1 MSSKLKGS
9 SSEQEEG
16 KSHCPVIVSSEGS
29 IVILDADRFYDR
41 RNFSNNAK
49 IISYEWKLLTEKD
62 DPPISY
68 LTAHNSRYLA
78 FMAPYLDNWTTV
90 SKTMHAQLI
99 VRDDGDKSSAS
110 KVDIKIKRIQRVL
123 VLQGGGA
130 LGAYQAGVFKALYE
144 KIKIEDQSKGRHG
157 RPLFDIVAG
166 TSIGAINAAVLIS
179 YALSRWRKQ
188 TNNDNKRLVD
198 AAAIWQHSD
207 KWIYR
212 LWDDISSYSAIDI
225 WLLNPLFR
233 MYWDLFWINPSIFR
247 GIWNNI
253 SSWIVE
259 NNEWLRRY
267 REAEPGNFFYFFWP
281 DNYGPVASRDAAR
294 KYYSNYLSTV
304 FGGTPWVLS
313 YGIPQYDMKFFD
325 PSRTWSRFDNT
336 RFTTTL
342 QQKPDSGEYNE
353 KYWDDKQYPIKT
365 AFEKGQPR
373 LIFVSVD
380 VKDSKSVWFDSYG
393 DNSEYGPEGFV
404 RKILYSEGL
413 EIKHLKTSITS
424 FPSYIY
430 PTLRTHDGKD
440 IRTFWDGVFL
450 SNTPLREVIQA
461 HRNYWHKKKNE
472 DVPDLE
478 VYIVGLYPTL
488 DDEVPID
495 RDAVENR
502 EYDILFNDKT
512 EYDEKVAR
520 ITSDYIE
527 LAERLKE
534 LAAEKGA
541 TEVEINSIL
550 NQLTNSR
557 SRQGERRIFKKLL
570 EGRFK
575 LTRVVRIENSG
586 SITTQL
592 NNGQEQTQNRDNE
605 IFGKAFDFTKLTVQR
620 LRETGYTD
628 ANERMDIEFMIDN
641 VGTLIGL
648 VEANITMIRTLDGN
662 FSNGYSAEKMQD
674 LLRELQNIDRDLQN
688 LLIFRQQGKR
698 QEARGKINTVKQNLN
713 SIISQKIIAHEE
725 SRQASSPGSSRIDPL
740 KLIDILN
747 ESANKFENKL

>member
-9 SSEQEEG
+9 PSGQKEG
-16 KSHCPVIVSSEGS
+16 KSECPVVVGSEGS
-29 IVILDADRFYDR
+29 IVILDGDRFYNR
-41 RNFSNNAK
+41 RNFSKEAK
-49 IISYEWKLLTEKD
+49 IVSYEWKLLTEKD
-62 DPPISY
+62 EPISY
-68 LTAHNSRYLA
+68 LTYHNPRYLA
-78 FMAPYLDNWTTV
+78 FMAPYLGNGNSV
-90 SKTMHAQLI
+90 SKTIHAELS
-99 VRDDGDKSSAS
+99 VRDDSNKSSKS
-110 KVDIKIKRIQRVL
+110 KVDIKIKRVHRVL

-144 KIKIEDQSKGRHG
+144 KINNEDQSKGRHD

-166 TSIGAINAAVLIS
+166 TSIGAINAAVIIS

-188 TNNDNKRLVD
+188 TDNGDRRLVD
-198 AAAIWQHSD
+198 AAAIWQDSD
-207 KWIYR
+207 KWIYQF
-212 LWDDISSYSAIDI
+212 WDDISSCSAIDI

-233 MYWDLFWINPSIFR
+233 MYWDFFWINTSTFR
-247 GIWNNI
+247 SIWNNI

-259 NNEWLRRY
+259 NNEGLGRY
-267 REAEPGNFFYFFWP
+267 RETEPGNFFYFLWP
-281 DNYGPVASRDAAR
+281 DNYGPVASPDAAR
-294 KYYSNYLSTV
+294 KYYSNYLFTV

-325 PSRTWSRFDNT
+325 SSRTWNRFDNT
-336 RFTTTL
+336 RFTTSL

-404 RKILYSEGL
+404 RKILYQEGL
-413 EIKHLKTSITS
+413 DIKHLKTSITS

-430 PTLRTHDGKD
+430 PTLKTDDGD

-461 HRNYWHKKKNE
+461 HRDYWHKNKNE
-472 DVPDLE
+472 YVPDLE
-478 VYIVGLYPTL
+478 IYIVGLYPTL
-488 DDEVPID
+488 DDEAPID

-534 LAAEKGA
+534 LAAQKGA
-541 TEVEINSIL
+541 TKGEINSIL
-550 NQLTNSR
+550 SQLTNSR
-557 SRQGERRIFKKLL
+557 SRQGERRMFSELL
-570 EGRFK
+570 NGRFK

-586 SITTQL
+586 SISTQL
-592 NNGQEQTQNRDNE
+592 NNGHEQTQNRDNE

-620 LRETGYTD
+620 LRETGYAD

-641 VGTLIGL
+641 IWTLIAS
-648 VEANITMIRTLDGN
+648 VEAKTTMMTLDGN
-662 FSNGYSAEKMQD
+662 FSNGYNDEEMQGS
-674 LLRELQNIDRDLQN
+674 LRELQDIDRDLQN
-688 LLIFRQQGKR
+688 LLIFRQQGKKR
-698 QEARGKINTVKQNLN
+698 EARGKINTVKQKLN
-713 SIISQKIIAHEE
+713 SIISQKIIPHDE
-725 SRQASSPGSSRIDPL
+725 SPQPSSPGSSRIDPL
-740 KLIDILN
+740 KLIDNLK

>member
-1 MSSKLKGS
+1 MSSKRKGS
-9 SSEQEEG
+9 SSEQEEV
-16 KSHCPVIVSSEGS
+16 KSDCPVVVGSEGS
-29 IVILDADRFYDR
+29 IVILDGDRFYNR
-41 RNFSNNAK
+41 RNFSKDAK
-49 IISYEWKLLTEKD
+49 IVSYKWKLLTEKED
-62 DPPISY
+62 APISY
-68 LTAHNSRYLA
+68 LADHNPRYLA
-78 FMAPYLDNWTTV
+78 FMAPYLDNWTPV
-90 SKTMHAQLI
+90 SKTMHAQLT
-99 VRDDGDKSSAS
+99 VRDDGDKSSTS
-110 KVDIKIKRIQRVL
+110 KVDIKIKRVQRVL

-144 KIKIEDQSKGRHG
+144 KIKSEDHSKGRHG

-188 TNNDNKRLVD
+188 TDNGNKRLVD
-198 AAAIWQHSD
+198 AVAIWQNSD

-225 WLLNPLFR
+225 WLLNPLFE
-233 MYWDLFWINPSIFR
+233 MYWDFFWINTSTFR

-267 REAEPGNFFYFFWP
+267 RETEPGNFFYFFWP
-281 DNYGPVASRDAAR
+281 DNYGPVASPDAAR
-294 KYYSNYLSTV
+294 KYYSNYLSTL

-325 PSRTWSRFDNT
+325 PSKIWPRFDNT
-336 RFTTTL
+336 LFTTTL
-342 QQKPDSGEYNE
+342 QQKPDSAEYDE

-365 AFEKGQPR
+365 AFEKGHPR

-380 VKDSKSVWFDSYG
+380 VKDSKSVWFDSYC

-404 RKILYSEGL
+404 RNIIYRQGL
-413 EIKHLKTSITS
+413 DISHLKTSITS

-430 PTLRTHDGKD
+430 PTLRTDDRD

-461 HRNYWHKKKNE
+461 HRDYWHKNKND

-478 VYIVGLYPTL
+478 IYIVGLYPTL

-495 RDAVENR
+495 RDAIENR

-512 EYDEKVAR
+512 EYDEKVAC
-520 ITSDYIE
+520 ITGDYIE
-527 LAERLKE
+527 LAKRLKE
-534 LAAEKGA
+534 LAAQKGA
-541 TEVEINSIL
+541 TEGEINSIL
-550 NQLTNSR
+550 NQVTNSR
-557 SRQGERRIFKKLL
+557 SRKGERRTFSELL
-570 EGRFK
+570 NGRFK

-586 SITTQL
+586 SISTQL
-592 NNGQEQTQNRDNE
+592 NNRQEQPQNRDNE
-605 IFGKAFDFTKLTVQR
+605 IFGKAFDFTKLTVHR
-620 LRETGYTD
+620 LREAGYAD

-641 VGTLIGL
+641 IWTLIAL
-648 VEANITMIRTLDGN
+648 VEAKTTITRTLDGN
-662 FSNGYSAEKMQD
+662 VSNRYDTKEMQD
-674 LLRELQNIDRDLQN
+674 FSGELQDIDKELQS
-688 LLIFRQQGKR
+688 LLIFRQQGKI
-698 QEARGKINTVKQNLN
+698 QEAREKINTIKQKRN
-713 SIISQKIIAHEE
+713 SIISKKIIAHKE
-725 SRQASSPGSSRIDPL
+725 SLEPSSPGSSEIDLL
-740 KLIDILN
+740 KLIDILD
-747 ESANKFENKL
+747 ESVNKFENKL

>member
-1 MSSKLKGS
+1 LSSKLKGLPS
-9 SSEQEEG
+9 GQKEG
-16 KSHCPVIVSSEGS
+16 KSECPDVVGSEGS
-29 IVILDADRFYDR
+29 IVILDGDRFYNR
-41 RNFSNNAK
+41 RNFSKGAK
-49 IISYEWKLLTEKD
+49 IVSYEWKLLTDKD
-62 DPPISY
+62 DVPISY
-68 LTAHNSRYLA
+68 LADHNPRYLA
-78 FMAPYLDNWTTV
+78 FMAPYLDDGTSV
-90 SKTMHAQLI
+90 SKTIDAQLT
-99 VRDDGDKSSAS
+99 VRDDSDKSSTS
-110 KVDIKIKRIQRVL
+110 KVEIKIKRVQRVL

-144 KIKIEDQSKGRHG
+144 KIKREDQSKGRQG

-166 TSIGAINAAVLIS
+166 TSIGAINAAVIIS

-188 TNNDNKRLVD
+188 TENGDRRLGD
-198 AAAIWQHSD
+198 AAAIWQDSD

-233 MYWDLFWINPSIFR
+233 MYWDLFWINTSTFR
-247 GIWNNI
+247 DIWNNI
-253 SSWIVE
+253 SSWIVQ

-267 REAEPGNFFYFFWP
+267 RETEPGNFFYFLWP
-281 DNYGPVASRDAAR
+281 DNHGPVGSPDAAR

-325 PSRTWSRFDNT
+325 PSKTWSRFDNT

-342 QQKPDSGEYNE
+342 QQKPDSGEFNG
-353 KYWDDKQYPIKT
+353 KYWDDMQYPIKT

-380 VKDSKSVWFDSYG
+380 VKDSKSVWFDSYS
-393 DNSEYGPEGFV
+393 DNSEYGLEGFV
-404 RKILYSEGL
+404 RKINYREGL
-413 EIKHLKTSITS
+413 NIKHLKTSITS

-430 PTLRTHDGKD
+430 PSLKTDDGKD

-541 TEVEINSIL
+541 TEEEINSIL

-605 IFGKAFDFTKLTVQR
+605 IFGKAFDFTKSTVQR
-620 LRETGYTD
+620 LRETGYAD
-628 ANERMDIEFMIDN
+628 ANGRMDIEFMIDN
-641 VGTLIGL
+641 IWSLMAS
-648 VEANITMIRTLDGN
+648 VEAKITMTRTLDGN
-662 FSNGYSAEKMQD
+662 VSNRYDTEKMQD
-674 LLRELQNIDRDLQN
+674 LLGELQDIDKELQS

-698 QEARGKINTVKQNLN
+698 QGARGKINTIKQKLN
-713 SIISQKIIAHEE
+713 SIISQKIFPHEE
-725 SRQASSPGSSRIDPL
+725 SPQPSTPGSSGIDPL
-740 KLIDILN
+740 KLIGILN
-747 ESANKFENKL
+747 ESVNKFENKL